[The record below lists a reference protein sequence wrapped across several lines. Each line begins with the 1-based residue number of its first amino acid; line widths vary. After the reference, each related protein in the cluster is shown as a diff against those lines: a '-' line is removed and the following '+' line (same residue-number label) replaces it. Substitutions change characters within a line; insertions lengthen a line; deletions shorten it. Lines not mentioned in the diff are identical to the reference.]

1 MSTSGETADLM
12 VKEGIQITESAVKL
26 AGLGAKNLAALLIAL
41 ANDNQKLAG
50 KANLKRLIHDGE
62 ELTIFSVKKEDL
74 AGFHGEAKRYGVLYY
89 PTVNKVEN
97 TGMVEIMAKARDAKQ
112 INRIFERM
120 GYPAPAQED
129 ASAKKAKA
137 RDPSDN
143 SSRERGTGAK
153 AFTEQDT
160 TEGKLRP
167 SVKSKL
173 AAIKAESQ
181 ATDKTPPVQEVVKAA
196 IHKTEKTR

>member
-1 MSTSGETADLM
+1 MCIRD
-12 VKEGIQITESAVKL
+12 
-26 AGLGAKNLAALLIAL
+26 
-41 ANDNQKLAG
+41 
-50 KANLKRLIHDGE
+50 R
-62 ELTIFSVKKEDL
+62 
-74 AGFHGEAKRYGVLYY
+74 
-89 PTVNKVEN
+89 
-97 TGMVEIMAKARDAKQ
+97 ARDAKQ

-120 GYPAPAQED
+120 GYPAPAQEE

-143 SSRERGTGAK
+143 SSRERGTGAR

-181 ATDKTPPVQEVVKAA
+181 ATDKTAPVQEVVKAA

>member
-1 MSTSGETADLM
+1 M
-12 VKEGIQITESAVKL
+12 
-26 AGLGAKNLAALLIAL
+26 
-41 ANDNQKLAG
+41 
-50 KANLKRLIHDGE
+50 
-62 ELTIFSVKKEDL
+62 
-74 AGFHGEAKRYGVLYY
+74 
-89 PTVNKVEN
+89 NKVEN

-181 ATDKTPPVQEVVKAA
+181 ATDKTAPVLEVVNAA
-196 IHKTEKTR
+196 IHKTDKTR